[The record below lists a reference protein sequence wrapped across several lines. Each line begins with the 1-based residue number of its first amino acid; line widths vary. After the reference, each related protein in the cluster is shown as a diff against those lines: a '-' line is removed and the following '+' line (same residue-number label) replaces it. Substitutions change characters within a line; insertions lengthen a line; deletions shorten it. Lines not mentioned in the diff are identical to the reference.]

1 MPKVGSAFEPAGGAG
16 AGAVSGAGVDSDAD
30 ADAAALP
37 RRLLAEGRNCCAE
50 TVEAVMTAPRIV
62 VVNAEDVR
70 RKPRLLAFLGLALP
84 DGSSR
89 RETSSIKDRPAP
101 AIWHRTSP
109 TGSISRDSDR
119 DTETDTDR
127 RFRDS
132 LCGIGMDDT

>member
-37 RRLLAEGRNCCAE
+37 RRLLTEGRNCCAE
-50 TVEAVMTAPRIV
+50 TVEAKMMAPRIV

-84 DGSSR
+84 ERSGR
-89 RETSSIKDRPAP
+89 RKTLSIKDQPAPLFWHGAPRPA
-101 AIWHRTSP
+101 RS
-109 TGSISRDSDR
+109 SRDSDR

-132 LCGIGMDDT
+132 LCQIGMDDT